1 MSKKEME
8 TKLLN
13 TKALWG
19 IGAGLAALGAVS
31 WLLVRHKGKQKDQ
44 GRATELNVRSDLRTK
59 ILGERVKSLEAQL
72 LRAEVV
78 GERDALTE
86 LIKQARSKLAQL
98 DFERQLPLP
107 LRLTLEK
114 LHEAEAEMEEA
125 MAQHES
131 G

>member
-1 MSKKEME
+1 ME

-78 GERDALTE
+78 GEREALTE

-114 LHEAEAEMEEA
+114 IHEAEAEMEEA
-125 MAQHES
+125 MTQHES